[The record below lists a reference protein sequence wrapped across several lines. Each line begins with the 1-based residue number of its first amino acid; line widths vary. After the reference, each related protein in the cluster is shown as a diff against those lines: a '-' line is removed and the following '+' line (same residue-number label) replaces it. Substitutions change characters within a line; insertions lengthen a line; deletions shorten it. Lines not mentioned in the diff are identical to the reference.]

1 MMMRILEASGLP
13 PLTDGIRAADRDNPY
28 GYYEFEPVK
37 QTARDASWIA
47 QAEGRAVKLVYLL
60 LRDLPRDR
68 PYRIVFMQRALKEV
82 IASQARMLDHLGHR
96 PRGPDDPRTLM
107 KTFAAEIAATRAW
120 IKGESGFQAIFLNY
134 NRMLAEPRV
143 QLTELK
149 AFFSATGTPGL
160 DLDAMCG
167 VIDPTLYRQRADA
180 AGTDAPRPSE
190 GAA

>member
-1 MMMRILEASGLP
+1 MMMRILEAGGLP

-82 IASQARMLDHLGHR
+82 IASQARMLGRLGRR
-96 PRGPDDPRTLM
+96 PRGPDDPRALM

-120 IKGESGFQAIFLNY
+120 IKGEPGFQTIFLNY
-134 NRMLAEPRV
+134 NRLLAEPRV

-149 AFFSATGTPGL
+149 AFFSGTGTPGL

-190 GAA
+190 GAP